1 MNRNVSSIVL
11 VAVMCIMMIAPATAQ
26 EPASPFVISGYVF
39 DSDGDP
45 CNDPSVAVM
54 NTSTSM
60 SEDAKKSLGI
70 ELLPACALKR

>member
-26 EPASPFVISGYVF
+26 EPASPFVINGYVF
-39 DSDGDP
+39 DSNGVP
-45 CNDPSVAVM
+45 CNDPSVAV
-54 NTSTSM
+54 TSTSM

-70 ELLPACALKR
+70 ELLPACHLKR